1 MRCLKQGDFNVYCVL
16 LVSGWLEN
24 GQPDPGVGG
33 KALDLRPLY
42 AELAQ
47 SLRVI
52 VYNGD
57 VDGQVGSA
65 RPAESASVLFD
76 SSSPNAFCIF
86 IAIID

>member
-1 MRCLKQGDFNVYCVL
+1 MKLGDFNVNCVL

-24 GQPDPGVGG
+24 GQPDPEVGG
-33 KALDLRPLY
+33 KALDLRHLY

-65 RPAESASVLFD
+65 RPAKSASVLFD
-76 SSSPNAFCIF
+76 SASCSPYTFCIF
-86 IAIID
+86 IPIIG